1 MATYDV
7 FEAIAAETPIANE
20 KRTGALAALWQRL
33 QKRFEDRRT
42 LRKLYHL
49 DPHVLRDMGFE
60 PAEIYSAYEGTFGE
74 VHGDRF
80 RGFDNR

>member
-1 MATYDV
+1 MATYDG
-7 FEAIAAETPIANE
+7 FEAITTETPVAGE
-20 KRTGALAALWQRL
+20 KHTGGLAALWRRL
-33 QKRFEDRRT
+33 QKTLEDRRT

-60 PAEIYSAYEGTFGE
+60 PAEIYSAYEGAFGE

-80 RGFDNR
+80 RGL